1 MCGRIYHR
9 HVFLFEHS
17 GELQTAAPSSAT
29 LKGSK
34 HRTSWL
40 TCFAMENSCVIL
52 FSGSVTMTISQP
64 VTKAIRISDVSRAPE
79 QKYVIYGFP
88 GSHYNLPVKQVLI
101 LVVFPR
107 KGKQCDK
114 PALTPALNI
123 PMPQLL
129 ECSFRAICLCE
140 NSCLALPVF
149 IKQSSEQSSGSN
161 EGDFASR
168 INIVQSSQGH

>member
-1 MCGRIYHR
+1 MTCRRIYLR
-9 HVFLFEHS
+9 HVFLFECS
-17 GELQTAAPSSAT
+17 GELQTTAPSSAT

-40 TCFAMENSCVIL
+40 TRFAVERSCVIL

-64 VTKAIRISDVSRAPE
+64 VIRAIRISDVSRAPE
-79 QKYVIYGFP
+79 QKCYLWFP
-88 GSHYNLPVKQVLI
+88 GSHYNLPVKQMLT

-107 KGKQCDK
+107 KGKRCDK
-114 PALTPALNI
+114 PALTPALKI
-123 PMPQLL
+123 PVPQLL

-140 NSCLALPVF
+140 NSCLALSVF
-149 IKQSSEQSSGSN
+149 MKQSTEQSSGSK

-168 INIVQSSQGH
+168 INIVQSS